1 VPETF
6 LYKILSLVFLIPF
19 KICKTFMCVVHALIS
34 PTKLIGGL
42 GGGGGL
48 ALNVYV
54 CIFLQLISV
63 NLDVII

>member
-42 GGGGGL
+42 GGGAGT
-48 ALNVYV
+48 NCVRMYIV
-54 CIFLQLISV
+54 TIDIC
-63 NLDVII
+63 